1 MALSQVGHEFP
12 YLAPPIVKKWIL
24 STMNEL
30 LVFMCDGA
38 PVRGE
43 IVSISSAWQAVLE
56 HRNDPPVVRRILG
69 DFVGAAT
76 LLSASLKFDGT
87 LIIQAQS
94 KGPIQLLVVEC
105 KSDLTMRATVKLSVE
120 AADINLDATLGE
132 LLDADNT
139 GRLVITLDPS
149 DRQPGQPPYQGIVAL
164 KEHRGAIIRPVT
176 SAAEAIALYMQN
188 SEQLDTRIW
197 LASNETHVGGL
208 LLQRLPDSGGYAH
221 LDPQLAAEG
230 WSRIQTLGETITDEE
245 LLTLSPQTILR
256 RLFLEESAVNG
267 VRSFPSRPIRFSC
280 RCSRAKVADVLR
292 MLGEEEVQSIL
303 KEQGAVETQCD
314 FCTKAYRF
322 DAVDCRQVFKTD
334 LLADATRPP
343 SSGH

>member
-1 MALSQVGHEFP
+1 
-12 YLAPPIVKKWIL
+12 
-24 STMNEL
+24 MNEL

-43 IVSISSAWQAVLE
+43 IVSIGSAWQAVLE
-56 HRNDPPVVRRILG
+56 RRNDPPAVRRILG

-105 KSDLTMRATVKLSVE
+105 KSDLSMRATVKLSVDPSE
-120 AADINLDATLGE
+120 ITPNATLSD
-132 LLDADNT
+132 LLDASNS
-139 GRLVITLDPS
+139 GRLVITLDPA
-149 DRQPGQPPYQGIVAL
+149 DREPGQAPYQGIVAL
-164 KEHRGAIIRPVT
+164 QDHQGAAIKPVT

-197 LASNETHVGGL
+197 LASSDTHVGGL
-208 LLQRLPDSGGYAH
+208 LLQRLPNSGGHAH
-221 LDPQLAAEG
+221 LDPQIASEG
-230 WSRIQTLGETITDEE
+230 WSRIQALGETITDEE
-245 LLTLSPQTILR
+245 LLTLPPATILR
-256 RLFLEESAVNG
+256 RLFLEESTENG
-267 VRSFPSRPIRFSC
+267 VRSFPARPIRFACS
-280 RCSRAKVADVLR
+280 CSRTKVADILR

-303 KEQGAVETQCD
+303 AEQGTVETVCD
-314 FCTKAYRF
+314 FCAKPYRF
-322 DAVDCRQVFKTD
+322 DAVDCLQVFKTD
-334 LLADATRPP
+334 LLSDATRPP

>member
-1 MALSQVGHEFP
+1 
-12 YLAPPIVKKWIL
+12 
-24 STMNEL
+24 MNEL

-43 IVSISSAWQAVLE
+43 IVSIGSAWQAVLE
-56 HRNDPPVVRRILG
+56 RRNDPPAIRKILG

-105 KSDLTMRATVKLSVE
+105 KSDLSMRATLKLSVDPSE
-120 AADINLDATLGE
+120 IEPDATLGE
-132 LLDADNT
+132 LLDASHS
-139 GRLVITLDPS
+139 GRLVITLDPA
-149 DRQPGQPPYQGIVAL
+149 DREPGQAPYQGIVAL
-164 KEHRGAIIRPVT
+164 QEHAGMVIKPVT

-197 LASNETHVGGL
+197 LSSNETHVGGL
-208 LLQRLPDSGGYAH
+208 LLQRLPDSGGHAH
-221 LDPQLAAEG
+221 LDPQEAAEG
-230 WSRIQTLGETITDEE
+230 WNRIQALGETITDEE
-245 LLTLSPQTILR
+245 LLTLTPEVILR
-256 RLFLEESAVNG
+256 RLFLEESVNSG
-267 VRSFPSRPIRFSC
+267 VRSFPARKIQFSC
-280 RCSRAKVADVLR
+280 RCSRTKVADILR
-292 MLGEEEVQSIL
+292 MLGEEEVEDIIA
-303 KEQGAVETQCD
+303 EQGKVETACE
-314 FCTKAYRF
+314 FCGKMYQF

-334 LLADATRPP
+334 LLSDATRPP

>member
-1 MALSQVGHEFP
+1 
-12 YLAPPIVKKWIL
+12 
-24 STMNEL
+24 MNEL

-43 IVSISSAWQAVLE
+43 IVSIGSAWQAVLE
-56 HRNDPPVVRRILG
+56 RRNDPPAVRRILG

-105 KSDLTMRATVKLSVE
+105 KSDLSMRATVKLSVE
-120 AADINLDATLGE
+120 SSDIADDATLAD
-132 LLDADNT
+132 LLDVSSS
-139 GRLVITLDPS
+139 GRLVITLDPA
-149 DRQPGQPPYQGIVAL
+149 DREPGQAPYQGIVAL
-164 KEHRGAIIRPVT
+164 QDHQGSVIKPVT

-197 LASNETHVGGL
+197 LASSDTHVGGL
-208 LLQRLPDSGGYAH
+208 LLQRLPNSGGHAH
-221 LDPQLAAEG
+221 LDPQIAAEG
-230 WSRIQTLGETITDEE
+230 WSRIQVLGETITNEE
-245 LLTLSPQTILR
+245 LLTLPPETILR
-256 RLFLEESAVNG
+256 RLFLEESTENG
-267 VRSFPSRPIRFSC
+267 VRSFPARPIRFSC
-280 RCSRAKVADVLR
+280 RCSRTKVADILR

-303 KEQGAVETQCD
+303 AEQGAVETVCD
-314 FCTKAYRF
+314 FCAKPYRF
-322 DAVDCRQVFKTD
+322 DAVDCLQVFKTD
-334 LLADATRPP
+334 LLSDATRPP

>member
-1 MALSQVGHEFP
+1 
-12 YLAPPIVKKWIL
+12 
-24 STMNEL
+24 MNEL

-43 IVSISSAWQAVLE
+43 IVSIGSAWQAVLE
-56 HRNDPPVVRRILG
+56 HRNDPPGIQKILG

-105 KSDLTMRATVKLSVE
+105 KSDLSIRATVKLSVDP
-120 AADINLDATLGE
+120 AKIAPDASLGE
-132 LLDADNT
+132 LFDASNT
-139 GRLVITLDPS
+139 GRLVITLDPAN
-149 DRQPGQPPYQGIVAL
+149 REPGQPPYQGIVAL
-164 KEHRGAIIRPVT
+164 QEPIGTVIKPVT

-197 LASNETHVGGL
+197 LSSNETHVGGL
-208 LLQRLPDSGGYAH
+208 LLQRLPDSGGHAH
-221 LDPQLAAEG
+221 LDPQEAAEG

-245 LLTLSPQTILR
+245 LLTLAPETILR
-256 RLFLEESAVNG
+256 RLFLEESTHSA
-267 VRSFPSRPIRFSC
+267 VRSFPPRKIQFAC
-280 RCSRAKVADVLR
+280 RCSRNKVADVLR
-292 MLGEEEVQSIL
+292 MLGEEEVEDIIA
-303 KEQGAVETQCD
+303 EQGMVETACD
-314 FCTKAYRF
+314 FCGKRYAF

-334 LLADATRPP
+334 LLSDATRPP

>member
-1 MALSQVGHEFP
+1 
-12 YLAPPIVKKWIL
+12 
-24 STMNEL
+24 MNEL

-43 IVSISSAWQAVLE
+43 IVSIGSAWQAVLE
-56 HRNDPPVVRRILG
+56 RRNDPPAIRRILG

-105 KSDLTMRATVKLSVE
+105 KSDLSMRATVKLSVDPS
-120 AADINLDATLGE
+120 DIALDASLAD
-132 LLDADNT
+132 LLDVSSS
-139 GRLVITLDPS
+139 GRLVITLDPA
-149 DRQPGQPPYQGIVAL
+149 DREPGQAPYQGIVAL
-164 KEHRGAIIRPVT
+164 QDHQGSVIKPVT

-197 LASNETHVGGL
+197 LASSDTHVGGL
-208 LLQRLPDSGGYAH
+208 LLQRLPNSGGHAH
-221 LDPQLAAEG
+221 LDPQIAAEG
-230 WSRIQTLGETITDEE
+230 WSRIQTLGETITNEE
-245 LLTLSPQTILR
+245 LLTLPPETILR
-256 RLFLEESAVNG
+256 RLFLEESAENG
-267 VRSFPSRPIRFSC
+267 VRSFPARPIRFAC
-280 RCSRAKVADVLR
+280 RCSRTKVADILR

-303 KEQGAVETQCD
+303 AEQGAVETICD
-314 FCTKAYRF
+314 FCAKPYRF
-322 DAVDCRQVFKTD
+322 DAVDCLQVFKTD
-334 LLADATRPP
+334 LLSDATRPP

>member
-1 MALSQVGHEFP
+1 
-12 YLAPPIVKKWIL
+12 
-24 STMNEL
+24 MNEL

-43 IVSISSAWQAVLE
+43 IVSIGSAWQAVLE
-56 HRNDPPVVRRILG
+56 RRNDPPAIRKILG

-105 KSDLTMRATVKLSVE
+105 KSDLSMRATVKLSVDPSE
-120 AADINLDATLGE
+120 IVSNATLGE
-132 LLDADNT
+132 LLDASHS
-139 GRLVITLDPS
+139 GRLVITLDPAN
-149 DRQPGQPPYQGIVAL
+149 REPGQAPYQGIVAL
-164 KEHRGAIIRPVT
+164 QEYVGRTVIRPVT

-197 LASNETHVGGL
+197 LSSNETHVGGL
-208 LLQRLPDSGGYAH
+208 LLQRLPDSGGHAH
-221 LDPQLAAEG
+221 LDPQEAAEG
-230 WSRIQTLGETITDEE
+230 WSRIQALGETITDEE
-245 LLTLSPQTILR
+245 LLTLTPEVILR
-256 RLFLEESAVNG
+256 RLFLEESVNSG
-267 VRSFPSRPIRFSC
+267 VRSFPTRKIQFSC
-280 RCSRAKVADVLR
+280 RCSRAKVADILR
-292 MLGEEEVQSIL
+292 MLGEEEVEDIIV
-303 KEQGAVETQCD
+303 EQGKVETACE
-314 FCTKAYRF
+314 FCGKIYQF

-334 LLADATRPP
+334 LLSDATRPP